1 MKLERTLVA
10 VKPDG
15 VQRGLIGEI
24 ISRFEK
30 AGMKMV
36 AAKLIAPTKEQ
47 VYKHY
52 YSEEWVISSGTR
64 TLESYAKK
72 GIKVDKTPKEI
83 GMMTLEKLLSYWTD
97 RPTMIMIWEGPGV
110 VEVTRKL
117 IGHTSPEL
125 ADVGSI
131 RGDYSL
137 ESYSMADGLERAL
150 YNLVH
155 ASGTSEEAE
164 NEIKIW
170 FKAEEI
176 LDYTLF
182 IEELI
187 HNKNWGKIKK

>member
-1 MKLERTLVA
+1 MKYEQTLVA
-10 VKPDG
+10 IKPDG

-24 ISRFEK
+24 ISRFER

-36 AAKLIAPTKEQ
+36 AAKFIAPTKEQ
-47 VYKHY
+47 VHKHY
-52 YSEEWVISSGTR
+52 YSEEWIISTGTK

-83 GMMTLEKLLSYWTD
+83 GMMTLEKLLNYWTQ
-97 RPTMIMIWEGPGV
+97 RPTMVMIWEGPSV
-110 VEVTRKL
+110 VEITRKL

-155 ASGTSEEAE
+155 ASGSVEEAQNEIKLWFKE
-164 NEIKIW
+164 NEI
-170 FKAEEI
+170 
-176 LDYTLF
+176 LNYDLF
-182 IEELI
+182 VEELV
-187 HNKNWGKIKK
+187 HNKDWGKVK